1 MEVTCDGEDNEK
13 FLKLDVVACEV
24 AVNGHHV
31 VYKVTIPLE
40 VVVRVNI
47 E

>member
-1 MEVTCDGEDNEK
+1 MEVTCDGDDKEK
-13 FLKLDVVACEV
+13 FSKLDVVACEV